1 MTAAPAGEYLFARM
15 TRTEI
20 TRRAPG
26 ALAVLPLGATEQHGL
41 HLPTGTDHLL
51 VETIAARA
59 AGVAAGRA
67 DVIVAPTIP
76 YGFSAH
82 HVGFGATV
90 TISTGTLSGLLEEAC
105 TSLIACGFRHVFIL
119 NGHGGNE
126 ELIRVVARQVGTT
139 SGAIVAASSYWVIA
153 WDRLRSA
160 GIDAIGRLPGHA
172 GAFETSLLGAARPDV
187 FIAQPPDRPAESPS
201 RLRYHADVHVEN
213 VRAWQAGDGF
223 SDNPARAD
231 AALGRRALDEI
242 VGAVAEA
249 FVAVAAEPDK

>member
-1 MTAAPAGEYLFARM
+1 MSDAAAEHLFARM

-20 TRRAPG
+20 ARRAP
-26 ALAVLPLGATEQHGL
+26 AAVAVLPLGATEQHGL

-51 VETIAARA
+51 VETIASRA
-59 AGVAAGRA
+59 ALAAADRA

-90 TISTGTLSGLLEEAC
+90 TLSTGTLTALLEDAC
-105 TSLIACGFRHVFIL
+105 TSLLGCGFRRLFIL

-139 SGAIVAASSYWVIA
+139 SGAVVAAGSYWVIA
-153 WDRLRSA
+153 WDRLRA
-160 GIDAIGRLPGHA
+160 RGVDAIGRLPGHA
-172 GAFETSLLGAARPDV
+172 GAFETSLLAMARPDV
-187 FIAQPPDRPAESPS
+187 PFAQPPDRPATSVP
-201 RLRYHADVHVEN
+201 RQRYHADVHVEN
-213 VRAWQAGDGF
+213 VRTWQAGDGF

-231 AALGRRALDEI
+231 PEIGRAALEEI
-242 VGAVAEA
+242 IAAVADA
-249 FVAVAAEPDK
+249 FVAVAGEPDK